1 MNSDNHFGS
10 KNPSL
15 NYLEFTNLLAQ
26 YKRAVYEKWLP
37 AQLVEFPKEMHL
49 SNLGII
55 INEGADPIGI
65 D

>member
-10 KNPSL
+10 PNPAL

-37 AQLVEFPKEMHL
+37 IQLVEFPREIHL
-49 SNLGII
+49 SNLGIPV
-55 INEGADPIGI
+55 NEGADPISVE
-65 D
+65 